1 MIHWFRS
8 LRLRR
13 AARRLARAAIARQ
26 ALAKTKY
33 GEEFNS
39 AFREAELAFGHALR
53 AVRPWPKF
61 SRS

>member
-1 MIHWFRS
+1 MIRWYRT

-13 AARRLARAAIARQ
+13 AGRRLARAAIARQ

-33 GEEFNS
+33 GEEFTS
-39 AFREAELAFGHALR
+39 EFREAELAFGDALR

-61 SRS
+61 SRR